1 MGMLILL
8 LIAPIGL
15 GLVAL
20 ALAALGQWFEDLFKF
35 FDYNEVSSPCEAI
48 AACPA
53 SHRLLSSALGAE
65 HLCVMCLACR
75 TPGTT

>member
-48 AACPA
+48 AAC
-53 SHRLLSSALGAE
+53 RRRRSSRSSLHAQ
-65 HLCVMCLACR
+65 
-75 TPGTT
+75 